1 MVHCRGRSGTRS
13 AGDARLDGVQCKSA
27 HCRHAGR
34 HPSYRSAMTLRRSL
48 QAGIRP
54 STTRSTLALWA
65 KSLLNAVL
73 FFAVFMVALPWGA
86 HRLVPLPL
94 PIPEGPRVPVAV
106 VLFVVGTAIWLGCL
120 DTFSR
125 HGRGTPLPMDAP
137 RHLVTEGF
145 FAFVRNP
152 IMVGELLVIW
162 AEALYV
168 ASAGVVLYAA
178 VISVAA
184 HLSVVYVE
192 EPELRRRFGERY
204 EDYCRNVPRWLPQ
217 LRRHRRVVP

>member
-1 MVHCRGRSGTRS
+1 
-13 AGDARLDGVQCKSA
+13 
-27 HCRHAGR
+27 
-34 HPSYRSAMTLRRSL
+34 MTLRRSL

-54 STTRSTLALWA
+54 SSTRSTLALWA

-73 FFAVFMVALPWGA
+73 FFAVFMVALPWLA
-86 HRLVPLPL
+86 HHLLPL
-94 PIPEGPRVPVAV
+94 ALPVPQRLRIPVAV
-106 VLFVVGTAIWLGCL
+106 VFFVVGVAIWLGCL

-125 HGRGTPLPMDAP
+125 HGRGTPFSMDAP
-137 RHLVTEGF
+137 RHLVTGGF

-162 AEALYV
+162 AEALYL

-178 VISVAA
+178 AISVAA

-192 EPELRRRFGERY
+192 EPELRRRFGDSY

-217 LRRHRRVVP
+217 LHRPHRVAR